1 MDNSEPSKPVMEAA
15 PSSQEA
21 ETDDMWKTAEKETL
35 PSKENE
41 VPCNGDAA
49 EATKENVVEFQVQN
63 TLPTGEPPCESIPKD
78 TVSKDQYI
86 PLVQLMQPLPSRPPQ
101 RPPPPAKVKKASKG
115 RKGKGCYHQLAENLA
130 VELASMNEKLHQKLR
145 SSLDVM
151 QTREPGD
158 EQQLGE
164 VEEDSYVFVNQQGNH
179 WEHFESLFS
188 F

>member
-1 MDNSEPSKPVMEAA
+1 MVAA

-21 ETDDMWKTAEKETL
+21 ATGDVCNDDRWKTAEQEKL

-41 VPCNGDAA
+41 VPCDGDAA

-63 TLPTGEPPCESIPKD
+63 PLPTGQPPCEMVPED
-78 TVSKDQYI
+78 TASREQYI
-86 PLVQLMQPLPSRPPQ
+86 PLVQLMQPPPSRPPQ

-145 SSLDVM
+145 SSLDVV
-151 QTREPGD
+151 QTKEPDD
-158 EQQLGE
+158 EQELGE
-164 VEEDSYVFVNQQGNH
+164 VEEGSYVFVNQQGNY
-179 WEHFESLFS
+179 
-188 F
+188 